1 MQFIDF
7 YRENAFKKGI
17 KKWYKVCIYLNK
29 FFKIMKKIV
38 LIGLVAFIIVAFTT
52 INEFKPITKKS
63 FKTGEVLEYRLHYGF
78 INAGYG
84 KIEVYPEINTVNN
97 RPCYKVNI
105 LGRSSTSLDP
115 FYKIRDNWGSY
126 IDTTYLLPHKAY
138 KVVQENNYRHTEA
151 IIFDQYANKAK
162 TIVYGN
168 DGINTEYEHKIPD
181 NVQDMV
187 SGYYYIRHIDFNK
200 LSVGDLIS
208 INGFLDKENYDFKIR
223 YMGKERIKTDFG
235 KVNAIKLVPVMPKN
249 QLFSG
254 EESLKLWI
262 SDDKNRIPLKARAE
276 MYVGGVEVELI
287 KFSGLKHP
295 TEMKN

>member
-1 MQFIDF
+1 
-7 YRENAFKKGI
+7 
-17 KKWYKVCIYLNK
+17 
-29 FFKIMKKIV
+29 MKKLF
-38 LIGLVAFIIVAFTT
+38 LISLGSIIIFAFTT
-52 INEFKPITKKS
+52 TDEFKPVTKKS

-84 KIEVYPEINTVNN
+84 KIEVFPEINTVNN

-138 KVVQENNYRHTEA
+138 KVVQENNYRHKEA

-162 TIVYGN
+162 TVVYGE
-168 DGINTEYEHKIPD
+168 DGINTEYEHQITD

-187 SGYYYIRHIDFNK
+187 SGYYYLRNIDFSK
-200 LSVGDLIS
+200 YKIGDLIT
-208 INGFLDKENYDFKIR
+208 INGFMDKELYNFKIR
-223 YMGKERIKTDFG
+223 YMGTERIKTDFG
-235 KVNAIKLVPVMPKN
+235 KVNAIKLVPIMPKN
-249 QLFSG
+249 GLFNG

-262 SDDKNRIPLKARAE
+262 TDDKNRIPLKVRAE

-287 KFSGLKHP
+287 NFKGLKFP
-295 TEMKN
+295 TDLIVKN